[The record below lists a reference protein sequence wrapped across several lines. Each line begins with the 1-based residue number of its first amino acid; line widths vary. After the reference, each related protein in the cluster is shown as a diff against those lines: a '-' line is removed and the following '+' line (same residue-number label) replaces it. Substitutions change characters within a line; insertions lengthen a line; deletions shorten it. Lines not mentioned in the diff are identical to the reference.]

1 MVDVTS
7 EKWMR
12 DSVQNVND
20 DEKGGDK
27 MFTELLFIV
36 SFVLFLRLFKSRR
49 TRIFIGFLYSL
60 LLVWFVF
67 SVLNYG
73 KYTLQPGQSV
83 SLRVNPRTQ
92 DLEYYSIFI
101 LKKNDSI
108 RIKLTGSDV
117 WSERNGDV
125 YYGVEEQKIIKSHGL
140 DEEDEELPNTQPD
153 IYLVKDG
160 VVVSYQGEKVFDAT
174 NNKPYTITITNVDNQ
189 PAQFEAQVVDK

>member
-1 MVDVTS
+1 M
-7 EKWMR
+7 
-12 DSVQNVND
+12 
-20 DEKGGDK
+20 
-27 MFTELLFIV
+27 
-36 SFVLFLRLFKSRR
+36 
-49 TRIFIGFLYSL
+49 FIGALYGL

-73 KYTLQPGQSV
+73 KYTLQPGQSAN
-83 SLRVNPRTQ
+83 LRVNPRTQ

-101 LKKNDSI
+101 LKKNDSS
-108 RIKLTGSDV
+108 RIKLTGSSV

-125 YYGVEEQKIIKSHGL
+125 YYGVEEQKIIKSHGF
-140 DEEDEELPNTQPD
+140 DKEDEELPNKQAD
-153 IYLVKDG
+153 IYLEKDG

>member
-1 MVDVTS
+1 
-7 EKWMR
+7 
-12 DSVQNVND
+12 
-20 DEKGGDK
+20 

-36 SFVLFLRLFKSRR
+36 SFVLLLRLFKSRR
-49 TRIFIGFLYSL
+49 SRMIIGVLYSL

-73 KYTLQPGQSV
+73 KYTLQLGQSV
-83 SLRVNPRTQ
+83 NLKVTLRTQ

-101 LKKNDSI
+101 LKKNDSSK
-108 RIKLTGSDV
+108 IKLTGSSV
-117 WSERNGDV
+117 WSESNGDV
-125 YYGVEEQKIIKSHGL
+125 YYEVEGQKITKSHGF
-140 DEEDEELPNTQPD
+140 DEEDEELPNNQAD
-153 IYLVKDG
+153 IYLEKDG

>member
-1 MVDVTS
+1 
-7 EKWMR
+7 
-12 DSVQNVND
+12 
-20 DEKGGDK
+20 

-36 SFVLFLRLFKSRR
+36 SFVLLLRLFKSRR
-49 TRIFIGFLYSL
+49 SRMIIGVLYSL
-60 LLVWFVF
+60 LLVGFVF

-83 SLRVNPRTQ
+83 NLRVNPRTQ

-101 LKKNDSI
+101 LKKNDLSK
-108 RIKLTGSDV
+108 IKLTGSGV
-117 WSERNGDV
+117 WSQRNGDV

-140 DEEDEELPNTQPD
+140 DKEDEELPNNQAD
-153 IYLVKDG
+153 IYLEKDG

-174 NNKPYTITITNVDNQ
+174 NNKPYTITITNVDTQ

>member
-1 MVDVTS
+1 
-7 EKWMR
+7 
-12 DSVQNVND
+12 
-20 DEKGGDK
+20 

-36 SFVLFLRLFKSRR
+36 SLLLLLRLFKSRR
-49 TRIFIGFLYSL
+49 SRMIIGVLYSL

-83 SLRVNPRTQ
+83 NLRVNPRTQ

-101 LKKNDSI
+101 LKKNDSSK
-108 RIKLTGSDV
+108 IKLTGSSV
-117 WSERNGDV
+117 WSESNGDV
-125 YYGVEEQKIIKSHGL
+125 YYEVEGQKIIKSHGL

-153 IYLVKDG
+153 IYLEKDG

>member
-1 MVDVTS
+1 
-7 EKWMR
+7 
-12 DSVQNVND
+12 
-20 DEKGGDK
+20 

-36 SFVLFLRLFKSRR
+36 SFVLFLRFFKSRR
-49 TRIFIGFLYSL
+49 SRMIIGVLYGL
-60 LLVWFVF
+60 LLGWFVF

-92 DLEYYSIFI
+92 DLEYYSLFI
-101 LKKNDSI
+101 LKKKDSS
-108 RIKLTGSDV
+108 RIKLSGSDV
-117 WSERNGDV
+117 WSESNGDV
-125 YYGVEEQKIIKSHGL
+125 YYGVEDQKIIKSHGL
-140 DEEDEELPNTQPD
+140 DEEDEELPNKQAD

-174 NNKPYTITITNVDNQ
+174 NNKPYTITITNVDKQ